1 MIPWVLSKKL
11 LDDVWCW
18 QTESEWN
25 LIINVSHSI
34 LLATNIFCA
43 IVIIKILYSKI
54 KTTNISSREMEK
66 IKKYRRLAK
75 SIFMLVPVFGLHFII
90 FAWVPYAVGLD
101 IDSDI
106 EKFTNYAETFFNA
119 LQVHKDSFIFFLNF
133 LEFIIPVRKNRGFS
147 SRSLVVS
154 FTRKCATS

>member
-1 MIPWVLSKKL
+1 
-11 LDDVWCW
+11 
-18 QTESEWN
+18 
-25 LIINVSHSI
+25 
-34 LLATNIFCA
+34 
-43 IVIIKILYSKI
+43 
-54 KTTNISSREMEK
+54 MEK

-119 LQVHKDSFIFFLNF
+119 LQVHKASFIFFLNF
-133 LEFIIPVRKNRGFS
+133 IEFFISVRKN
-147 SRSLVVS
+147 
-154 FTRKCATS
+154 